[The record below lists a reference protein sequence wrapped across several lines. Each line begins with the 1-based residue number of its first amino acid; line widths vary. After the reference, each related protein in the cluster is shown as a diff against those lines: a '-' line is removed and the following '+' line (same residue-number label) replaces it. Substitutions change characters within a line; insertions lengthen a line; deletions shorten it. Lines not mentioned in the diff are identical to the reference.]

1 MTQLLSPGV
10 WDEVPCPFCGL
21 ACDDLRVAAQRGKL
35 EVMANG
41 CPISTRA
48 FAGLSTSKAI
58 SARSAGKTA
67 SLENAAAA
75 AAVIL
80 KKAKQPLIAGLGTDV
95 AGMRALMQ
103 IADRIGAVVDHMN
116 SVNFMSNV
124 LALQDGGWLTTT
136 LSEVRNRVDLLV
148 IAGTDVVTRFPRF
161 FERYIWNRDALFGSN
176 AREVVYLGR
185 GLDTQAGTAPDGRK
199 PTVIACD
206 VTRIGEI
213 AGALRCLIAGRHM
226 QIDSVAGVPL
236 SELQQL
242 AKRMQNARYGVLAW
256 AAADFDFK
264 HAELAV
270 QSLCELVK
278 DLNRGT
284 RFSGLPLGGNEG
296 DVTANQ
302 VCSWQSGFP
311 LRTGFGS
318 GHPDYDPRHFSA
330 QRMLQKNE
338 ADALLWISS
347 FNEKRTPPETAVPTV
362 VLGRSGMSFNR
373 EPDVYIPVATPGID
387 HSGHVYRTD
396 TVVALPLRKLR
407 ESALPSVAQVVA
419 EIEKAL

>member
-1 MTQLLSPGV
+1 
-10 WDEVPCPFCGL
+10 
-21 ACDDLRVAAQRGKL
+21 
-35 EVMANG
+35 
-41 CPISTRA
+41 
-48 FAGLSTSKAI
+48 
-58 SARSAGKTA
+58 
-67 SLENAAAA
+67 
-75 AAVIL
+75 
-80 KKAKQPLIAGLGTDV
+80 
-95 AGMRALMQ
+95 
-103 IADRIGAVVDHMN
+103 
-116 SVNFMSNV
+116 
-124 LALQDGGWLTTT
+124 
-136 LSEVRNRVDLLV
+136 
-148 IAGTDVVTRFPRF
+148 
-161 FERYIWNRDALFGSN
+161 
-176 AREVVYLGR
+176 
-185 GLDTQAGTAPDGRK
+185 
-199 PTVIACD
+199 
-206 VTRIGEI
+206 
-213 AGALRCLIAGRHM
+213 
-226 QIDSVAGVPL
+226 
-236 SELQQL
+236 
-242 AKRMQNARYGVLAW
+242 VLAW

-347 FNEKRTPPETAVPTV
+347 FNEKRTPPETAVPTA
-362 VLGRSGMSFNR
+362 VLGRSGMSFIK

-396 TVVALPLRKLR
+396 NVVALPLRKLR
-407 ESALPSVAQVVA
+407 DSSLPSVAEVVSA
-419 EIEKAL
+419 IENAL